1 MLGTFHNWVE
11 IVGRTLATEGVDLH
25 AELARQGVTLGRSDL
40 ANERLDA
47 ASTAAVWS
55 VVETQSADPV
65 FGISMLRTVD
75 YLDFEDL
82 GVALLATGT
91 AEVVLAHIVRYHGLL
106 SDSVTIGLEVGQRA
120 MELRIDHRA
129 THWRASEFSA
139 ALVLRVLRAR
149 FDHSLRPT
157 DVHLGFDNPAGLEIY
172 RRYFRCP
179 VVTGTPMTRLML
191 DRAALARVG
200 MREPIGIAE
209 RFEQVL
215 RKRVDELS
223 SQQSVSGAVRAALQ
237 DMLGADAPTLDR
249 VAATLHV
256 SDRTLQR
263 QLSAEGTSFATLLD
277 ESRRERAAIWLREG
291 RLSRTEIAYLL
302 GFSHP
307 SSFSR
312 AVRRWFPDG

>member
-11 IVGRTLATEGVDLH
+11 IVARTLAIEGVDLQ
-25 AELARQGVTLGRSDL
+25 AELARQGVVLERSDPVT
-40 ANERLDA
+40 ERLDA
-47 ASTAAVWS
+47 ASTAAIWS
-55 VVETQSADPV
+55 VVDAHSADPV

-91 AEVVLAHIVRYHGLL
+91 AETVLGHIVRYHGLL
-106 SDSVTIGLEVGQRA
+106 SDAVTIALEVGERIL
-120 MELRIDHRA
+120 ELRIDHRA

-149 FDHSLRPT
+149 FDQALRPT
-157 DVHLGFDNPAGLEIY
+157 DVHLGFDNPAGLDIY

-223 SQQSVSGAVRAALQ
+223 SQQSVSHAARAALQ
-237 DMLGADAPTLDR
+237 EMLGADTPTLDR
-249 VAATLHV
+249 VATALHV

-263 QLSAEGTSFATLLD
+263 RLGAEGTSFAELLD
-277 ESRRERAAIWLREG
+277 ESRRERAAVWLREG
-291 RLSRTEIAYLL
+291 HLSRTEIAYLL

-312 AVRRWFPDG
+312 AVRRWFPEA

>member
-11 IVGRTLATEGVDLH
+11 IVGRTLASEGIDLH
-25 AELARQGVTLGRSDL
+25 AELARQGVARGRSDGGE
-40 ANERLDA
+40 ERVDA
-47 ASTAAVWS
+47 TTAAAIWG
-55 VVETQSADPV
+55 VVEEQSADPV

-82 GVALLATGT
+82 GVALVASGT
-91 AEVVLAHIVRYHGLL
+91 AEAALARIVRYHGLL
-106 SDSVTIGLEVGQRA
+106 SDSVTIALEVGQHVV
-120 MELRIDHRA
+120 ELRIDHRA

-157 DVHLGFDNPAGLEIY
+157 DVHLGFDNLSGIEIY
-172 RRYFRCP
+172 RHYFRCP
-179 VVTGTPMTRLML
+179 VVTGTPVTRLML

-200 MREPIGIAE
+200 MPEPIGIAE

-223 SQQSVSGAVRAALQ
+223 SQQSVSHAARAALRE
-237 DMLGADAPTLDR
+237 MLGGDAPTLDR
-249 VAATLHV
+249 VAAGLHV
-256 SDRTLQR
+256 SPRTLQR
-263 QLSAEGTSFATLLD
+263 RLTAEGTSFATLLD
-277 ESRRERAAIWLREG
+277 ESRRELAAVWLREG

-312 AVRRWFPDG
+312 AVRRWFPDA

>member
-11 IVGRTLATEGVDLH
+11 IVARTLASEGIDLH
-25 AELARQGVTLGRSDL
+25 AELAREGVALARSDGGE
-40 ANERLDA
+40 ERVDTASA
-47 ASTAAVWS
+47 AAIWS
-55 VVETQSADPV
+55 VVEEQSADPV

-82 GVALLATGT
+82 GVALVASGT
-91 AEVVLAHIVRYHGLL
+91 AEAALTRIVRYHGLL
-106 SDSVTIGLEVGQRA
+106 TDSVTIALDVGQRVL
-120 MELRIDHRA
+120 ELRIDHPA

-149 FDHSLRPT
+149 FDPSARPT
-157 DVHLGFDNPAGLEIY
+157 DVHLGFDNPAGLDIY

-179 VVTGTPMTRLML
+179 VVSGTPVTRLLL
-191 DRAALARVG
+191 DRAVLARVG

-223 SQQSVSGAVRAALQ
+223 SQQSVSHATRVALGE
-237 DMLGADAPTLDR
+237 MLGEDTPTLDR
-249 VAATLHV
+249 VAASLHL
-256 SDRTLQR
+256 SGRTLQR
-263 QLSAEGTSFATLLD
+263 RLSAEGSSFATLLD
-277 ESRRERAAIWLREG
+277 EARRERASVWLREG
-291 RLSRTEIAYLL
+291 HLSRTEIAYLL

-312 AVRRWFPDG
+312 AVRRWFPEA